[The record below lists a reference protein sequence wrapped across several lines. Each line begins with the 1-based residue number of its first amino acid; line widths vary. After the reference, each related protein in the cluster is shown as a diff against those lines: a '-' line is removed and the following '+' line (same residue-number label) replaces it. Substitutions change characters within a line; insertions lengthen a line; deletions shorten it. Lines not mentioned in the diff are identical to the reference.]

1 MLDLILGSKTAQKLF
16 LHLFH
21 YGESYPSAVAKDMKV
36 SLGAVQ
42 KQFERF
48 ENAGIIISKLQ
59 GRTRVYQ
66 FNMKNGAIVKPF
78 KEIIGIIYNSIPLDE
93 KEDLFSTRRRP
104 RRAGKPVIGKKIK

>member
-1 MLDLILGSKTAQKLF
+1 MLDIILGSKTAQKLF
-16 LHLFH
+16 LHLYH

-66 FNMKNGAIVKPF
+66 FNLKNGSIVKPF
-78 KEIIGIIYNSIPLDE
+78 KQIVKVLYDSISLRE
-93 KEDLFSTRRRP
+93 KEELFHTRRRP
-104 RRAGKPVIGKKIK
+104 RRAGKPVIGRDT